1 MSRGPIGWESMGMSV
16 SPDLRAVL
24 ATGEP
29 VELEYVRVSLE
40 AQILTVT
47 INRPQVRNALHPP
60 ACAELARVLD
70 FCEAAATVRAA
81 IVTGAGEEAFCAG
94 FDLKYAE
101 QHPELYGDPLF
112 GSELVR
118 RTDRR
123 KPTIAA
129 VNGLALG
136 FGFELALACDL
147 IIAAEQASFGLP
159 EVRVGLAA
167 MAGGVVRL
175 TREIGTKRA
184 LGMILAARRVSA
196 REGWVLGFVNEVCSD
211 SALAGALR
219 WATDIVKGAPI
230 AIAASK
236 EIAYRQAGLPNL
248 AAALDPRSYPEA
260 LQVLNSEDAQEG
272 RRAFLEKRLPAWRGC

>member
-1 MSRGPIGWESMGMSV
+1 MSV
-16 SPDLRAVL
+16 SPDWQVELGA
-24 ATGEP
+24 GEP

-47 INRPQVRNALHPP
+47 INRPQARNALHPP

-70 FCEAAATVRAA
+70 FGEAAPTVRAL
-81 IVTGAGEEAFCAG
+81 IVTGAGEEAFCGG

-101 QHPELYGDPLF
+101 GHPEVCDDPLF

-123 KPTIAA
+123 KPLIAA

-147 IIAAEQASFGLP
+147 IIAAEQAQFGLP

-175 TREIGTKRA
+175 TREIGMKRA
-184 LGMILAARRVSA
+184 LGMILTARRASA
-196 REGWVLGFVNEVCSD
+196 REGLMLGFVNEVCPD
-211 SALAGALR
+211 SALAAAVRWGAEIL
-219 WATDIVKGAPI
+219 KGAPL

-236 EIAYRQAGLPNL
+236 EIAYRQAELPDL
-248 AAALDPRSYPEA
+248 AAALDPRSYAGA
-260 LQVLNSEDAQEG
+260 LQVLNSEDAREG
-272 RRAFLEKRLPAWRGC
+272 RRAFLEKRLPGWRGC